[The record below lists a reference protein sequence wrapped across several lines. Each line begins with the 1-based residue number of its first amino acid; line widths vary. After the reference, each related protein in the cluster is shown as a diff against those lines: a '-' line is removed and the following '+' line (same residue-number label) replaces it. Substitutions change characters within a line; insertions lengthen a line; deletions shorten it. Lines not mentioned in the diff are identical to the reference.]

1 MMFLLS
7 RWPFFQEYKILF
19 DQDLIL
25 WQNEDIERIFEN
37 HFGLCTA
44 HVHCSKLWWKFTSSV
59 WTKADW
65 SIRLLSIFRVAIS
78 LTITAHL
85 KPSSE
90 CFVSRTCF
98 SKVVFPAPRNPHNND
113 TGRRSS
119 PVPFCSDGFVEGVGY
134 CRVRESSRLECLFTY
149 NKSSK
154 GAFTLFCML
163 LCRCYFGL

>member
-1 MMFLLS
+1 MMFLIIK
-7 RWPFFQEYKILF
+7 WPFFQQHKILF
-19 DQDLIL
+19 DY
-25 WQNEDIERIFEN
+25 
-37 HFGLCTA
+37 GLNLMTKWR
-44 HVHCSKLWWKFTSSV
+44 HWKYFWKWFWTLHSRKLWWGFTSSV

-98 SKVVFPAPRNPHNND
+98 SKVVFPAPRNPHNRD

-119 PVPFCSDGFVEGVGY
+119 PAPFCPDGFVEGMGY
-134 CRVRESSRLECLFTY
+134 CRVREG
-149 NKSSK
+149 K
-154 GAFTLFCML
+154 
-163 LCRCYFGL
+163 